1 MMSYHRSVSRP
12 LSSPLASPLASRLA
26 KGLTLSL
33 VLSAAL
39 SGCFFRGRQ
48 AAAPVVENDGETISV
63 PSDVENAVTNV
74 RITVP
79 DGWDVIKDGRRRS
92 NDIYATYLPKELY
105 VAVLSESR
113 SVLSQF
119 NLANNAEQY
128 RWLIR
133 AELDR
138 FEEESSTGMTT
149 LNGNPAVQYEIRGVV
164 NGQPV
169 VYLHTTVQGRD
180 NYYQVVGWTTESSY
194 RDNKETLKAIIGSFQ
209 GSASPDASL
218 PKLR

>member
-1 MMSYHRSVSRP
+1 MMPHNRLVS
-12 LSSPLASPLASRLA
+12 SLAGRLA
-26 KGLTLSL
+26 RGLTLSV
-33 VLSAAL
+33 VLSAVL

-48 AAAPVVENDGETISV
+48 AAKPVVENEGETISV

-79 DGWDVIKDGRRRS
+79 DGWDVVKDGRRRS
-92 NDIYATYLPKELY
+92 TDIYATYLPKELY
-105 VAVLSESR
+105 IAVLSESR

-119 NLANNAEQY
+119 DLENNAEQY

-133 AELDR
+133 EELDR
-138 FEEESSTGMTT
+138 FEGESSTGLTS
-149 LNGNPAVQYEIRGVV
+149 LNGNPAVQYEIRGIV
-164 NGQPV
+164 NGLPV
-169 VYLHTTVQGRD
+169 VYLHTTVKGRD
-180 NYYQVVGWTTESSY
+180 NYYQVVGWTSEASY
-194 RDNKETLKAIIGSFQ
+194 RDNKETLKAIVGSFQ